1 MKRRNSKKTVI
12 THTMQKVA
20 VDILEELEI
29 YMMSVKVCPSE
40 IFEIFDKMFK
50 KYELCKDPF
59 TGMVCTTNE
68 WAKNSLEYD
77 RQIMMEKYGHCD
89 GLD

>member
-1 MKRRNSKKTVI
+1 MKNKIKI
-12 THTMQKVA
+12 TNKMQQVA
-20 VDILEELEI
+20 VDILGELEC
-29 YMMSVKVCPSE
+29 YMMGRKEVPEE
-40 IFEIFDKMFK
+40 IIQIIDKFYK

-59 TGMVCTTNE
+59 TEMICTTKE

-77 RQIMMEKYGHCD
+77 RQTMIEHYGHCD